1 MSLEKLVNSELV
13 FANQPIASKKR
24 VLEFL
29 AEAIGARLHCESE
42 AVYDALLARE
52 KLGSTGVGAG
62 IAIPHCR
69 FEQANHAALV
79 VMSLEKPI
87 DYDSIDRQPVDLI
100 FALIAPPN
108 ECEGHLK
115 TLSQIAEM
123 AQSPDKLKR
132 LRDTT
137 TNEELITSFLQ
148 QV

>member
-1 MSLEKLVNSELV
+1 MPLDNLVNNELV

-52 KLGSTGVGAG
+52 KLGSTGIGSG

-69 FEQANHAALV
+69 FDQANHAAIVL
-79 VMSLEKPI
+79 MSLEQPI
-87 DYDSIDRQPVDLI
+87 DYDSIDRKPVDLI

-123 AQSPDKLKR
+123 AQSPEKLDA
-132 LRDTT
+132 LRNAT
-137 TNEELITSFLQ
+137 TNEQLITTFLQ